1 MTLEQA
7 TERARVA
14 VESGDLEALHEA
26 LQARAAAI
34 PGVDDPERLKAAI
47 QAGESIARDL
57 RLLKLKLRIDA
68 NRLAQIH
75 AALRAGLGVSNRP
88 RIDCKA

>member
-7 TERARVA
+7 TERARTA
-14 VESGDLEALHEA
+14 VEAGDFEALHEA

-47 QAGESIARDL
+47 EAGESIARDL
-57 RLLKLKLRIDA
+57 RLLKLQLRIDA

-75 AALRAGLGVSNRP
+75 AALRAGLGASNRP
-88 RIDCKA
+88 RINCKA

>member
-7 TERARVA
+7 TERARAA
-14 VESGDLEALHEA
+14 VDSGDLNGLREA

-34 PGVDDPERLKAAI
+34 PGIDDPKRLRAAI
-47 QAGESIARDL
+47 EAGESIACDL
-57 RLLKLKLRIDA
+57 RVLKLKLRIDA

-75 AALRAGLGVSNRP
+75 SALLAGLGAANRP
-88 RIDCKA
+88 RINCKA

>member
-7 TERARVA
+7 TERARAA
-14 VESGDLEALHEA
+14 VESGDLETLREA

-47 QAGESIARDL
+47 QAGESMARDL

-75 AALRAGLGVSNRP
+75 AALLAGLGASNRP
-88 RIDCKA
+88 RINRKA